1 MIFWR
6 LDSLSEFGKE
16 RFVTAPIYILKSAQ
30 IYYVWFSYIVSN
42 ERIWQID
49 SDVKM
54 LIFLWYFSMCVFFL
68 CCAIFVALR
77 FPTGCSVL
85 ELVHT
90 IYRVDISIEIYN
102 CLCAKTHMLC
112 WFFVSCFSDF
122 RMFASYIGAFF
133 VSLYAVML
141 QNIRKSKDY
150 PIEI

>member
-1 MIFWR
+1 M
-6 LDSLSEFGKE
+6 
-16 RFVTAPIYILKSAQ
+16 YMLKSAQ
-30 IYYVWFSYIVSN
+30 IYCVWFLYIGSN

-68 CCAIFVALR
+68 VVR
-77 FPTGCSVL
+77 FSWL
-85 ELVHT
+85 
-90 IYRVDISIEIYN
+90 
-102 CLCAKTHMLC
+102 
-112 WFFVSCFSDF
+112 FVSQLVVLSWSLFIRYIESIFPLKFIIVYAPKHICCVDFLFLVFSDF

-133 VSLYAVML
+133 VSLYAVVL